1 MKYLNKIKSP
11 EDLKKYDKKELPR
24 IADEAR
30 EILIEKISAH
40 GGHIG
45 PNLGMVEA
53 TVALHYVFSSPTDKI
68 VFDVSHQSY
77 VHKMLTGRAE
87 AFYDPKHYDDVSGY
101 TNPKESAHD
110 FFEIGHTS
118 TSVSLAAGLAKA
130 RDLRKGKENVIAVL
144 GDGSLSGGE
153 ALEGLDFVG
162 EMGTNFIL
170 VLNDNDQSIAEN
182 HGGIYKNL
190 KELRETKGE
199 GKNNLFKAFGLDYL
213 YVDEG
218 NDVLKLVEAF
228 EKVKD
233 APYPVVV
240 HIHTIK
246 GKGLPFA
253 EKNREEWHAGGPF
266 NKETGER
273 AYFDYGETYE
283 DLTRAY
289 IMEKAKT
296 NDKFVVV
303 NAATP
308 SVFGVNAA
316 DRESMNGKFI
326 DVGIAEE
333 HAAAMCSGLAKNGA
347 RPLWGVYSTFIQR
360 TYDQILQDICV
371 NNSAVTIITALASV
385 YGMSDVTHLGIYDIP
400 MLTSIPN
407 LTYLA
412 PVYAEEYFKMI
423 DWAIE
428 KGDKPIAI
436 RRPVEVLHT
445 NKKVRENYD
454 MLTFETVKKGKKIA
468 LIGVGNFFSVAE
480 KACEILEQKGYAPT
494 LINPLFVNGLDEKA
508 LEDLKKD
515 HEIVVT
521 IEDGSVDGG
530 FGQKVA
536 AFYAESDMKVFVRGI
551 EKGFYDRYDPEEL
564 LKANGITPEQIVADV
579 TK

>member
-273 AYFDYGETYE
+273 AYFDYGETDE
-283 DLTRAY
+283 DLTRSY

-347 RPLWGVYSTFIQR
+347 RPLGGCIPPLFKGR
-360 TYDQILQDICV
+360 TTRSCRIFA
-371 NNSAVTIITALASV
+371 SITARSPSLP
-385 YGMSDVTHLGIYDIP
+385 L
-400 MLTSIPN
+400 
-407 LTYLA
+407 
-412 PVYAEEYFKMI
+412 
-423 DWAIE
+423 W
-428 KGDKPIAI
+428 
-436 RRPVEVLHT
+436 RRCT
-445 NKKVRENYD
+445 
-454 MLTFETVKKGKKIA
+454 A
-468 LIGVGNFFSVAE
+468 
-480 KACEILEQKGYAPT
+480 
-494 LINPLFVNGLDEKA
+494 
-508 LEDLKKD
+508 
-515 HEIVVT
+515 
-521 IEDGSVDGG
+521 
-530 FGQKVA
+530 
-536 AFYAESDMKVFVRGI
+536 
-551 EKGFYDRYDPEEL
+551 
-564 LKANGITPEQIVADV
+564 
-579 TK
+579 